1 MNQTQTK
8 PSLTPPIFPLL
19 LVNFIGT
26 LGYSLIIPF
35 LVFLVTRFG
44 GNAFIYGIVGSTYPL
59 FQLIGAPILGKW
71 SDQFGRKRILL
82 LSQLGTFFSWVIFL
96 IALLIPISTIFEIKT
111 SFLGGFTL
119 TLPLLI
125 LFIARALDGLTGG
138 NVSVANAYLADISDE
153 SNRKTNFGKLGV
165 SGNLGFI
172 FGPVIAGILGGTVL
186 GEILPISV
194 ALIIAFVGVIIIMI
208 YLPESQ
214 CSKISKAPD
223 ANSVRRI
230 FGQENKDCYEI
241 EQPESITLKKLLNI
255 PEVPFLL
262 SLYFLIF
269 LGFNIFYTA
278 FPIQAATQLKW
289 TVTELGIFFSFLSG
303 MLILV
308 QGPVLTYLSKRFS
321 DEFLTVVGNGIL
333 GINFILLTFEQ
344 TFFVY
349 MAALFFALGNGL
361 MWPSFL
367 SILSKSANSKFQGY
381 LQGVATSLGSL
392 AGILGLIGGGIVYG
406 ILGKNTFICAA
417 VIIFIVFLL
426 CFRLFRHSQ
435 TTQ

>member
-1 MNQTQTK
+1 MNQTHAK
-8 PSLTPPIFPLL
+8 AKLVPSIFPLL

-71 SDQFGRKRILL
+71 SDRFGRKKVLL

-96 IALLIPISTIFEIKT
+96 IALLIPISPVFET
-111 SFLGGFTL
+111 QSSFLGSFSL
-119 TLPLLI
+119 TLPLVI
-125 LFIARALDGLTGG
+125 LFIARALDGITGG

-153 SNRKTNFGKLGV
+153 SNRKTNFGKLGI

-186 GEILPISV
+186 GEVLPISV
-194 ALIIAFVGVIIIMI
+194 ALCIALAGVIIILV

-214 CSKISKAPD
+214 CRTMDNAPD
-223 ANSVRRI
+223 AKSIRRVL
-230 FGQENKDCYEI
+230 GQENKDCYEI
-241 EQPESITLKKLLNI
+241 EQPKTITLKKLLSI

-262 SLYFLIF
+262 LLYFLIF

-308 QGPVLTYLSKRFS
+308 QGPVLTYLSKKLS
-321 DEFLTVVGNGIL
+321 DEFLTVLGSGIL

-349 MAALFFALGNGL
+349 MAALFFAFGNGL

-367 SILSKSANSKFQGY
+367 SILSKSANSQFQGY

-406 ILGKNTFICAA
+406 FLGNNTFIFAA

-426 CFRLFRHSQ
+426 CFRLFRYDKA
-435 TTQ
+435 TQ